1 MTDVDELLERLR
13 KLDPIEIEAEFL
25 RSVQRRGRE
34 RLRAVPRKS
43 KLASSLVLGTVVA
56 YLGWALHFANG
67 LYR

>member
-1 MTDVDELLERLR
+1 MTDVDELLGRLR
-13 KLDPIEIEAEFL
+13 KLAPIEIEPGFS

-34 RLRAVPRKS
+34 RLRAGTRRS
-43 KLASSLVLGTVVA
+43 ALASSAVLATVLA

>member
-13 KLDPIEIEAEFL
+13 KLEPIEIETEFSG
-25 RSVQRRGRE
+25 SVQRRGRE
-34 RLRAVPRKS
+34 RLRAVPRTP
-43 KLASSLVLGTVVA
+43 KLAFSLVLGTVVA